1 MERIWN
7 LQDSVVDGDSYR
19 KELETPFHQTIKKVS
34 EDIENLKY
42 NTAIAAMMSLLNLI
56 SDTGSI
62 TRKEYRD
69 LLVLLNPFA
78 PHMTEELFEIMGFGG
93 PITSQKWLTWDE
105 AKCKEATVEIVAQ
118 VNGKIRAKLTVDADI
133 QSADAIALAKA
144 DPKVAAE
151 IAGKTV
157 VKELYVKGKLVN
169 LVVK

>member
-1 MERIWN
+1 M
-7 LQDSVVDGDSYR
+7 
-19 KELETPFHQTIKKVS
+19 
-34 EDIENLKY
+34 
-42 NTAIAAMMSLLNLI
+42 
-56 SDTGSI
+56 
-62 TRKEYRD
+62 
-69 LLVLLNPFA
+69 VLLNPFA

>member
-1 MERIWN
+1 MAAEILSPFEPYFCSSFRIA
-7 LQDSVVDGDSYR
+7 V
-19 KELETPFHQTIKKVS
+19 I
-34 EDIENLKY
+34 I
-42 NTAIAAMMSLLNLI
+42 
-56 SDTGSI
+56 
-62 TRKEYRD
+62 
-69 LLVLLNPFA
+69 
-78 PHMTEELFEIMGFGG
+78 
-93 PITSQKWLTWDE
+93 
-105 AKCKEATVEIVAQ
+105 Q